1 MWKKAERIL
10 LVCMICSLFIGCA
23 KREETKNENGSLQG
37 YQLFYGTWE
46 YTAIVSEHYRLGGD
60 EGCEALLGTTVTY
73 MPDYYECGQERIDA
87 PTYLTMIYPMNGE
100 YILYFPE
107 QRASMKELL
116 PEVEY
121 YTYIQI
127 VNKPVWRYNGY
138 AGNEFVVK
146 DENTLF
152 AFDYNCIY
160 ELKRVG
166 YMEDAVSVAES
177 NPSDYKMAYEQNDAY
192 KLFYGTWE
200 YTGLISAERS
210 EGENYIGKVL
220 TYMPDYFSNGAER
233 VDDPVYRMVILP
245 LNGEKSE
252 ELLSQ
257 LPLDE
262 QSVIAEVLPE
272 TDAAVYVEVCSES
285 GEALAG
291 VEVGCI
297 GYRFLIV
304 DDDTM
309 LCFENGNVYELRRK
323 EYIEGYGENPYA
335 GSYQERW

>member
-1 MWKKAERIL
+1 MWKRAERIW
-10 LVCMICSLFIGCA
+10 LVCMLCLLSTGCA
-23 KREETKNENGSLQG
+23 KREETKIENGSLQG

-73 MPDYYECGQERIDA
+73 MPDYYECDQERIDA

-100 YILYFPE
+100 YIFYFPE

-127 VNKPVWRYNGY
+127 VNKPVWRHNGY

-166 YMEDAVSVAES
+166 YMEDTVSVAES
-177 NPSDYKMAYEQNDAY
+177 NPSDYKLAYEQNDAY

-200 YTGLISAERS
+200 YVDMISI
-210 EGENYIGKVL
+210 ENSREEDYIGKTL
-220 TYMPDYFSNGAER
+220 TYMPDYFLNGAER
-233 VDDPVYRMVILP
+233 VENPIYRMMILP
-245 LNGEKSE
+245 LNGDRSK
-252 ELLSQ
+252 ELLEQ

-262 QSVIAEVLPE
+262 PSIIEEALSGIDVI
-272 TDAAVYVEVCSES
+272 VYVEVRSES
-285 GEALAG
+285 EETLNGAVVPCMG
-291 VEVGCI
+291 R
-297 GYRFLIV
+297 RFLII

-309 LCFENGNVYELRRK
+309 FCFENGDIYELSRK
-323 EYIEGYGENPYA
+323 EYIEGYGEVMYD
-335 GSYQERW
+335 GLYQERW